1 MPPQDANPTPSFGGF
16 GLNQIIAIKPDFSGL
31 AWRLGGP
38 GGDFTFPDTSD
49 RFYHQHSAKM
59 LSNGNILLFDN
70 GNGRPA
76 TEGGLY
82 SRALELELDLPNM
95 TARKAWEYR
104 HSPDLYTACCSNAT
118 RLENG
123 NSVLVF
129 AIDLSVDACCRK
141 FTIVESDANGDAV
154 SVIENSH
161 PGKVV
166 QYRVYPISS
175 INGESEVTPLLR
187 IVDTPSGLRTTS
199 VDFASTIVMDILAD
213 HVNNVSRL
221 QFQVDFDSTVVSVSV
236 WGVVQSAI
244 AYDANNE
251 AGYLRIV
258 AASSTGFGVTNLPL
272 AEIEFKAVGLA
283 GRCTDLTFSEY
294 EATDTSVPAKTID
307 LVTLGGTI
315 CLTNV
320 KEIPFLDPYALVLIA
335 VVLAVAAFWRR
346 RLSNPYSGRTPPT

>member
-16 GLNQIIAIKPDFSGL
+16 GVNQIIAIKPDFSGL

-213 HVNNVSRL
+213 HVNNVSRPGI
-221 QFQVDFDSTVVSVSV
+221 TH
-236 WGVVQSAI
+236 I
-244 AYDANNE
+244 K
-251 AGYLRIV
+251 
-258 AASSTGFGVTNLPL
+258 LPGP
-272 AEIEFKAVGLA
+272 K
-283 GRCTDLTFSEY
+283 
-294 EATDTSVPAKTID
+294 
-307 LVTLGGTI
+307 
-315 CLTNV
+315 
-320 KEIPFLDPYALVLIA
+320 
-335 VVLAVAAFWRR
+335 
-346 RLSNPYSGRTPPT
+346 